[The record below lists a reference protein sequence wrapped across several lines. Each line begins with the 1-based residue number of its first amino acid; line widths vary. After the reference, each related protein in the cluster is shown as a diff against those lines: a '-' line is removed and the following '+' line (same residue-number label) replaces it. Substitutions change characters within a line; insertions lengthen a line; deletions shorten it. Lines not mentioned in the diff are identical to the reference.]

1 MALFALA
8 TPISAQTITTTAPFA
23 ILVDAESGSV
33 LFEKNA
39 DDPMSPASMVKVMT
53 TELAFKAIKDG
64 SLNPEDTMTISENA
78 WRRGGAP
85 SGGSTMFAQLNSRVR
100 VIDLIRGAII
110 HSGNDAS
117 IALAEGMRG
126 TDEVFA
132 AAMNVRARELGMT
145 RTTFKNSWGAFHPD
159 QKTTAR
165 DLATLSVHVIRNYP
179 ELYKIYG
186 ETEFT
191 WNKIRQL
198 NRNPLLTMNIG
209 ADGLKTGNIDDSGF
223 GLIGSAVEGGTRLIV
238 VVNGLKTGRY
248 RAEEARKLL
257 VWGLRAF
264 DHRALF
270 AKGEVIGSAS
280 VFGGAVGSVPLVSD
294 TAVRVMS
301 PRGSNERLVGRI
313 VWQGPI
319 VAPVKEGD
327 QIARLKV
334 FRGKT
339 LALDIPLRAAQD
351 VAPGALHQRAL
362 DAGVEWFGGLFR
374 RYVLKS

>member
-8 TPISAQTITTTAPFA
+8 TAISAQTITTTAPFA

-126 TDEVFA
+126 TDDVFA
-132 AAMNVRARELGMT
+132 AAMNVRARELGMP

-191 WNKIRQL
+191 WSKIRHL

-209 ADGLKTGNIDDSGF
+209 DDGLKTGHINDSGY
-223 GLIGSAVEGGTRLIV
+223 GLIG
-238 VVNGLKTGRY
+238 
-248 RAEEARKLL
+248 
-257 VWGLRAF
+257 
-264 DHRALF
+264 
-270 AKGEVIGSAS
+270 
-280 VFGGAVGSVPLVSD
+280 
-294 TAVRVMS
+294 
-301 PRGSNERLVGRI
+301 
-313 VWQGPI
+313 
-319 VAPVKEGD
+319 
-327 QIARLKV
+327 
-334 FRGKT
+334 
-339 LALDIPLRAAQD
+339 
-351 VAPGALHQRAL
+351 
-362 DAGVEWFGGLFR
+362 
-374 RYVLKS
+374 

>member
-238 VVNGLKTGRY
+238 VVNGLKTGRD